1 MAKKNNG
8 SIQTS
13 IPTGNV
19 YVTPLEE
26 VMPQS
31 MLPYAEFVIL
41 DRALPRVEDGLK
53 PVQRRILYTMA
64 EMGLT
69 PDKPHKK
76 SARIVGDCMG
86 KYHPHGDSS
95 VYDAMVRMA
104 QDFNMRMTLVNG
116 HGNFGSVDGDPAAA
130 MRYTEA
136 RLEPLAMELLRDMDK
151 ETVPFSFNFDDSLL
165 EPDLLPGRYPNL
177 LVNGANGIAVGL
189 ATNIPTHNLGEVI
202 DGCCAYIDNPKISLK
217 DMMRIIPGPDFST
230 GGFVIAKELK
240 QAYETGKGKITL
252 RARYTVEQGDYGKK
266 NIVITELPYQTNKA
280 ELLRKIMLLKE
291 DKKEQ
296 LSGIAE
302 IVDESDR
309 TGMRAVI
316 ALKKEADVDKIL
328 QFLFKYTDLE
338 CTFGINMVAIAGGK
352 PRQLGLID
360 IIRYYTHYQ
369 RQVVLRRTR
378 FELKEAL
385 ARCHILEGLII
396 GVHNVDE
403 VVHIIKTAD
412 STADARRKLM
422 ERFALSERQAQA
434 ILDLRL
440 ARIAKLEV
448 KKLEDE
454 LRDLK
459 IKIERLKA
467 IIADKDKQWQ
477 IVKSEMCEI
486 KRRYKCERRTRIV
499 DTEDKIAVKRPDAR
513 QSAVSEWSVCI
524 NANNNIKFVEKGEF
538 AFAVKRRLT
547 ASASLSQ
554 IHKQVISCGA
564 EDTVFAFTNAG
575 NCVKINAKYA
585 EVSEF
590 RSSGSKLEKLVE
602 GAPKNEYAVKLFA
615 CKGDGVPEGELIF
628 FTRQGA
634 VKKSSWS
641 EYAQSKNVFQAVKLK
656 EGDELL
662 SVESYDA
669 DEYSTMLF
677 VTRKGL
683 CLNASKDDVPLQG
696 RIAGGVKGIALGGGD
711 EVIYA
716 TQHTG
721 EGEIII
727 ITTLGGYKRV
737 VSSTID
743 PIGRACKGV
752 MIADIK
758 GKGEILFADYVTVPY
773 ELALVNDDKSVVQ
786 VNTEELPI
794 ENRVFRGRPLKKD
807 GVGLVTA
814 AYALKHRSDY
824 PDGRMQIKF

>member
-1 MAKKNNG
+1 
-8 SIQTS
+8 
-13 IPTGNV
+13 
-19 YVTPLEE
+19 
-26 VMPQS
+26 

-53 PVQRRILYTMA
+53 PVQRRILFTMA

-104 QDFNMRMTLVNG
+104 QDFNMRLTLVNG

-136 RLEPLAMELLRDMDK
+136 RLEPLALELLKDLDK

-165 EPDLLPGRYPNL
+165 EPDILPGRFPNL

-217 DMMRIIPGPDFST
+217 EMMGIIPGPDFST

-252 RARYTVEQGDYGKK
+252 RARYTVEQSDYGKK
-266 NIVITELPYQTNKA
+266 HIVITELPYQTNKA

-296 LSGIAE
+296 LSGITE

-316 ALKKEADVDKIL
+316 SCKKEADVDAIL
-328 QFLFKYTDLE
+328 QLLFKYTDLE
-338 CTFGINMVAIAGGK
+338 CTFGINMVAIAGGR
-352 PRQLGLID
+352 PRQLGLIE
-360 IIRYYTHYQ
+360 IIRYYVQYQ
-369 RQVVLRRTR
+369 RQIVLRRTR
-378 FELKEAL
+378 YELKEAL

-403 VVHIIKTAD
+403 VVRIIKTAE

-440 ARIAKLEV
+440 ARLAKLEV

-454 LRDLK
+454 LAALRK
-459 IKIERLKA
+459 RIEELRA
-467 IIADKDKQWQ
+467 IIDDTSKQWS
-477 IVKSEMCEI
+477 IVKSEMREI
-486 KRRYKCERRTRIV
+486 KRKYKCERKTRIV
-499 DTEDKIAVKRPDAR
+499 ADETKIAVKRADV
-513 QSAVSEWSVCI
+513 QKTVSDWSVCI
-524 NANNNIKFVEKGEF
+524 NANNNIKFIEKDEF
-538 AFAVKRRLT
+538 AFAAKKKLP
-547 ASASLSQ
+547 ASASLSML
-554 IHKQVISCGA
+554 HKLVLNCKSDDA
-564 EDTVFAFTNAG
+564 VYAFTNLG
-575 NCVKINAKYA
+575 NCVKMNVSYA

-590 RSSGSKLEKLVE
+590 RSAGQKFEKAVE
-602 GAPKNEYAVKLFA
+602 GVQAGEYPVKLFA
-615 CKGDGVPEGELIF
+615 CAKNSVPEGELLF
-628 FTRQGA
+628 FTKQGA
-634 VKKSSWS
+634 VKRTAWS
-641 EYAQSKNVFQAVKLK
+641 EYLQGKNVMPAIKLK
-656 EGDELL
+656 DGDELL
-662 SVESYDA
+662 TVEKFDD
-669 DEYSTMLF
+669 DEFSTMIF

-683 CLNASKDDVPLQG
+683 CLNANKDEVPVQG

-711 EVIYA
+711 EVLFA

-721 EGEIII
+721 EGELIIV
-727 ITTLGGYKRV
+727 TTLGGFKR
-737 VSSTID
+737 D
-743 PIGRACKGV
+743 R
-752 MIADIK
+752 
-758 GKGEILFADYVTVPY
+758 
-773 ELALVNDDKSVVQ
+773 KSVV
-786 VNTEELPI
+786 
-794 ENRVFRGRPLKKD
+794 
-807 GVGLVTA
+807 
-814 AYALKHRSDY
+814 
-824 PDGRMQIKF
+824 